1 MADKVIKTINGQ
13 SYEFG
18 YLPAMYNTNLF
29 IKFTSIIGG
38 SLSKFFGAMNSSDLS
53 LIGEGISKIMS
64 SIHVNDPDGNIILEI
79 MNQTTRNGIAI
90 NKETFNQFYTGNI
103 NEMMQAL
110 FEAMVVH
117 FKPFLP
123 IDKLSGLLV
132 SKEILTTNLTES
144 LMKK

>member
-1 MADKVIKTINGQ
+1 MLAKVIKTIKGQ

-18 YLPAMYNTNLF
+18 YLPAMHNTNLF

-38 SLSKFFGAMNSSDLS
+38 SLSKFFGAANSTDLS

-64 SIHVNDPDGNIILEI
+64 SIHINDPEGHIILEI

-103 NEMMQAL
+103 EEMMEAL

-123 IDKLSGLLV
+123 IDKLSGLLAT
-132 SKEILTTNLTES
+132 KETMTTTLTES
-144 LMKK
+144 LTTK